1 MGVQA
6 DSPLAWLGFSL
17 NSGGHILD
25 RAAIT
30 WRAEIPAA

>member
-30 WRAEIPAA
+30 WWAEIPAA